1 MIIEPCE
8 RQFFWRFRMSEAC
21 KNASD
26 IFGALKKIAS
36 SLIKWFGQLTQRHM
50 CFGSPLQLG
59 SHWNVLFFFWN
70 THTQSQ
76 SPIKQMT
83 PLKCSVNRD
92 ACVLSESGTL
102 TRAVS
107 PSVTETLK
115 PSLHTLHFWGKEL
128 LLFFWVVRNNITN
141 IPIHCLAHI

>member
-1 MIIEPCE
+1 MKGTL
-8 RQFFWRFRMSEAC
+8 WRFRMSEAC

-59 SHWNVLFFFWN
+59 SHWNVLFFFWH

-76 SPIKQMT
+76 SPVKQMT

-92 ACVLSESGTL
+92 ACAIRIWNPDKGCLSFHHRDSKTL
-102 TRAVS
+102 ASYAAFPGKTAIFVFFVS
-107 PSVTETLK
+107 CK
-115 PSLHTLHFWGKEL
+115 KHFSACY
-128 LLFFWVVRNNITN
+128 N
-141 IPIHCLAHI
+141 

>member
-1 MIIEPCE
+1 MCFISLEMIIEACE
-8 RQFFWRFRMSEAC
+8 RHFSWRFRMSEAC

-59 SHWNVLFFFWN
+59 SHWNVLFFFWH
-70 THTQSQ
+70 THTKSQ
-76 SPIKQMT
+76 SPVKQMT
-83 PLKCSVNRD
+83 PLKCSMNRD

-115 PSLHTLHFWGKEL
+115 PSLHALHFLGKEL
-128 LLFFWVVRNNITN
+128 FLFFWE
-141 IPIHCLAHI
+141 